1 MIMQNEAQIEQ
12 EIQQKGLNAPRLTP
26 EHIDSLMVAG
36 RYWQPEGTTLT
47 VCAITLKNGTH
58 VVGESACIS
67 PANFDAEIGRKIAH
81 QNAREKIWAL
91 EGYLL
96 KQKLH
101 ESAPLTNGSFPIIE
115 TCETFTDADA
125 VEQENG

>member
-1 MIMQNEAQIEQ
+1 MQNEAQIEQ

-26 EHIDSLMVAG
+26 EHIDSLMVDCQ
-36 RYWQPEGTTLT
+36 YWRPEDTPLT
-47 VCAITLKNGTH
+47 VCVITLKNGTH

-67 PANFDAEIGRKIAH
+67 PANFDAEIGRKIAYE
-81 QNAREKIWAL
+81 NARQTVWKL

-101 ESAPLTNGSFPIIE
+101 EGAI
-115 TCETFTDADA
+115 
-125 VEQENG
+125 